1 MVFERERTP
10 TGQTGGSHGMSDG
23 DRVYTADDLCMLIGL
38 SRPLL
43 ARIVQAGIVAPRR
56 QNGVE
61 IYTQADVATLQRT
74 LYLVEEKRMTLDLVA
89 LLMRVEAHL
98 NGARIAPAP
107 SSRRADDGRETG
119 ETKDGS

>member
-1 MVFERERTP
+1 MFERERTP
-10 TGQTGGSHGMSDG
+10 TGQTGGSHGISG
-23 DRVYTADDLCMLIGL
+23 CERVYTADDLCGLIGL
-38 SRPLL
+38 SRRLL
-43 ARIVQAGIVAPRR
+43 VRIGQAGIVAPRR

-89 LLMRVEAHL
+89 LVMRVEAHL
-98 NGARIAPAP
+98 NGTRIAPAP
-107 SSRRADDGRETG
+107 SSRHVDDGRETG